1 MAILNPMLVARFS
14 GGTLHRYEN
23 FPSGHVAPRHV
34 DVWLPPGYDQNAAR
48 YPVIYFH
55 DGQNLFDPA
64 LAYIGVTWGVDEA
77 LARLM
82 AAGQI
87 DGAIAVG
94 VWCIEARRREYMP
107 RQPLLQPAGRQLA
120 DRFGR
125 AYGGL
130 PDSDNYLRFIV
141 DELKPV
147 IDAAYRTR
155 ADQPHTFVMGSSMGG
170 LISLYALCQYPHV
183 FGGAGCLSTHWPI
196 GGLALINWFG
206 SALPRAGRH
215 RLYFDFGT
223 ETLDAPYEPYQRQMD
238 DRVLKAGYAAGR
250 DWLTR
255 KFDGAEHSERAW
267 RARLDEPLR
276 FLLPAPA

>member
-1 MAILNPMLVARFS
+1 MATLSPMFVARFS
-14 GGTLHRYEN
+14 GGALHRYEN
-23 FPSGHVAPRHV
+23 FPSRHIAPRHV

-48 YPVIYFH
+48 YPVIYLH

-82 AAGQI
+82 AAGRI
-87 DGAIAVG
+87 VGAIAVG

-107 RQPLLQPAGRQLA
+107 RRPLIEPAGRQLA
-120 DRFGR
+120 DRFER

-147 IDAAYRTR
+147 IDATYRTR

-196 GGLALINWFG
+196 GGLTLIDWFG

-215 RLYFDFGT
+215 CLYFDFGT